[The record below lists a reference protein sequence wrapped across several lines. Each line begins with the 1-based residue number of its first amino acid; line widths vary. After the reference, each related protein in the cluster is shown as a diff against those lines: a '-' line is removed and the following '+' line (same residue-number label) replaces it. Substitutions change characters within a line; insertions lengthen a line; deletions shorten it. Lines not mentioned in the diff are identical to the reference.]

1 MKALAPLALTALL
14 ASLHNAQ
21 AAEIRPPAQ
30 IISEAPASHWRQADP
45 ENTLY
50 LETSEGRI
58 IIELAEMFAPRHGR
72 NIKALAR
79 EEFYDGLAMY
89 RVVEGFVAQGGD
101 QSGEKPIER
110 ASRAIPAEL
119 TLKKLDPERF
129 TTLSDMDGYA
139 AETGFVDGFPAGR
152 NPDSGE
158 TWMTHCQGAF
168 AMARGQELDSG
179 GTEFYIVIGQAQRYL
194 DRNTTVF
201 GRVLDGMTVLQRL
214 DRGSGAMGI
223 LAEPERNRIQRVRVA
238 ADLPQAERAS
248 IEVMDTGSSSFQEL
262 MAARRNRPEDWFVH
276 RPDYV
281 DVCSVGVP
289 VRIADKG

>member
-1 MKALAPLALTALL
+1 MKALAPLVLTALL
-14 ASLHNAQ
+14 TPLSTAQ
-21 AAEIRPPAQ
+21 AADIRPPSQ
-30 IISEAPASHWRQADP
+30 IIGEAPASHWRQADP

-50 LETSEGRI
+50 LDTSEGRI
-58 IIELAEMFAPRHGR
+58 IIELAEVFAPGHAR
-72 NIKALAR
+72 NLKALAR

-101 QSGEKPIER
+101 QSGEKPIEG
-110 ASRAIPAEL
+110 ASRTIPAEF
-119 TLKKLDPERF
+119 TLKKLPPEHF
-129 TTLSDMDGYA
+129 TALSREDGYA
-139 AETGFVDGFPAGR
+139 AQTGFVDGFPAGR
-152 NPDSGE
+152 NPASGE

-214 DRGSGAMGI
+214 NRGSGAMGI
-223 LAEPERNRIQRVRVA
+223 LAEPERNQIRQIRVA
-238 ADLPQAERAS
+238 ADLPPAERVS
-248 IEVMDTGSSSFQEL
+248 IEVMDTGSESFREL

-289 VRIADKG
+289 VRIAD

>member
-1 MKALAPLALTALL
+1 MKALASLALTALL
-14 ASLHNAQ
+14 APLSTAQ
-21 AAEIRPPAQ
+21 AADVRPPSQ
-30 IISEAPASHWRQADP
+30 IIGEAPASHWRMADP

-58 IIELAEMFAPRHGR
+58 IIELSELFAPGHTR

-79 EEFYDGLAMY
+79 EEFYDDLAMY

-119 TLKKLDPERF
+119 TQEKLDPERF
-129 TTLSDMDGYA
+129 TALADQDGYA